1 MNSRPTKTLQ
11 KKIEKILNK
20 KFKTVSFFD
29 STTRHTPSSLKNFL
43 LDKFKNYNNKD
54 HYRSAVVIYAGEVQ
68 FYLPYGMVSV
78 DFYNMHKAIKET
90 GLTDLTFVIVSTWGQ
105 SYDLQ
110 VKK

>member
-43 LDKFKNYNNKD
+43 LDKFKNYN
-54 HYRSAVVIYAGEVQ
+54 
-68 FYLPYGMVSV
+68 
-78 DFYNMHKAIKET
+78 KEHCWQYEIRQQN
-90 GLTDLTFVIVSTWGQ
+90 LFNDLNIIFSENLKFLHIE
-105 SYDLQ
+105 
-110 VKK
+110 